1 MANCPHEDLPA
12 AHTRTVPIAMSKEL
26 YKVCGADIHKR
37 FFVATI
43 LSRDGT
49 KHVRRFRTSPQ
60 ELLDFREWVV
70 ENGCERVAVE
80 STGRFWIPIHA
91 ALEGAV
97 ELIVANAYKIKH
109 TPGKKTD
116 VADSEWIAELCLNN
130 MIEPSRIF
138 PKVDR
143 ELRSLT
149 RAREGYVRDLSR
161 EKNRVHQVLDSCSIK
176 LSTVLSDIFG
186 VTGLYIL
193 NGLVKEKSIDEII
206 KRLPVKRL
214 RKKAPAIRE
223 AIMPKLDDT
232 HIVLLRGSL
241 EMIADI
247 RKRIEELESEIKK
260 RIATRANDMRIA
272 RSMPGIGFI
281 SAVTIL
287 AEIGNYLDFE
297 KPGELAAWAGIVPT
311 LYQSADKNILGKIT
325 KHGSKHLR
333 WILVQ
338 VAHAIAHTKDSK
350 LKRFFLRIQARKG
363 YNVAIVALARKVLC
377 ILHHLLVN
385 QEMYVEEVAGTAKEP
400 KTVELDEEDFSSAEI
415 SLEQMIR
422 YLSKAGY
429 EVTWRKSGVGG

>member
-1 MANCPHEDLPA
+1 
-12 AHTRTVPIAMSKEL
+12 
-26 YKVCGADIHKR
+26 
-37 FFVATI
+37 
-43 LSRDGT
+43 
-49 KHVRRFRTSPQ
+49 
-60 ELLDFREWVV
+60 
-70 ENGCERVAVE
+70 
-80 STGRFWIPIHA
+80 
-91 ALEGAV
+91 
-97 ELIVANAYKIKH
+97 
-109 TPGKKTD
+109 
-116 VADSEWIAELCLNN
+116 
-130 MIEPSRIF
+130 
-138 PKVDR
+138 
-143 ELRSLT
+143 
-149 RAREGYVRDLSR
+149 
-161 EKNRVHQVLDSCSIK
+161 
-176 LSTVLSDIFG
+176 VLSDIFG

-214 RKKAPAIRE
+214 RKKASEIRE

-232 HIVLLRGSL
+232 QIFLLRGSL

-297 KPGELAAWAGIVPT
+297 KPEQLAAWAGIVPT
-311 LYQSADKNILGKIT
+311 LYQSADKNVLGNIT

-363 YNVAIVALARKVLC
+363 YNIAIVALARKVLC
-377 ILHHLLVN
+377 TLHHLLVN
-385 QEMYVEEVAGTAKEP
+385 QEMYVEEVARTAKEP
-400 KTVELDEEDFSSAEI
+400 KIVELEEEDFSSAEI

-429 EVTWRKSGVGG
+429 KVTWRKSGVGG

>member
-1 MANCPHEDLPA
+1 MANCTHEDLPA
-12 AHTRTVPIAMSKEL
+12 AHIRTVPIVMSKEL

-161 EKNRVHQVLDSCSIK
+161 EKNRVHQVLDPCSIK

-214 RKKAPAIRE
+214 RKKASEIRE

-232 HIVLLRGSL
+232 QIFLLRGSL
-241 EMIADI
+241 EM
-247 RKRIEELESEIKK
+247 RELTKNEL
-260 RIATRANDMRIA
+260 
-272 RSMPGIGFI
+272 P
-281 SAVTIL
+281 TIL
-287 AEIGNYLDFE
+287 
-297 KPGELAAWAGIVPT
+297 
-311 LYQSADKNILGKIT
+311 
-325 KHGSKHLR
+325 
-333 WILVQ
+333 
-338 VAHAIAHTKDSK
+338 
-350 LKRFFLRIQARKG
+350 
-363 YNVAIVALARKVLC
+363 
-377 ILHHLLVN
+377 
-385 QEMYVEEVAGTAKEP
+385 
-400 KTVELDEEDFSSAEI
+400 
-415 SLEQMIR
+415 
-422 YLSKAGY
+422 
-429 EVTWRKSGVGG
+429 